1 MNITIGTQKLDLP
14 IQKCEQ
20 YIAQQ
25 IPQDPTTNSETI
37 NSDFLS
43 FLKKKKTKKQEL

>member
-14 IQKCEQ
+14 SQKCEQ

-37 NSDFLS
+37 NSDYFYPLTNHI
-43 FLKKKKTKKQEL
+43 F